1 MSRGRGGALE
11 GGDRELVD
19 TGVNWEKWKL
29 RWLFMDSN
37 GWQSGLY
44 FFDGDGTNEVGRNFT
59 GLVGQLNVMGG
70 QPDPL
75 TWLVEWSLLTVV
87 VG

>member
-1 MSRGRGGALE
+1 MDGRG
-11 GGDRELVD
+11 VY
-19 TGVNWEKWKL
+19 T
-29 RWLFMDSN
+29 
-37 GWQSGLY
+37 
-44 FFDGDGTNEVGRNFT
+44 FFDGDGTNKAGRNFT

-70 QPDPL
+70 QPDLL